1 MRTLLCATAL
11 LSIAFVSAG
20 CKKGNSLE
28 GKWNAQAGTI
38 PIDFEF
44 KADNT
49 FTLGAKVMQYTLSQT
64 GDYKLDGEKLTMTP
78 KDINVS
84 GLPAAALTTIKS
96 QAKLGTA
103 KTVDIKFVSEDEVT
117 LSGAPT
123 PGGSDNQAVTLKRVK
138 A

>member
-11 LSIAFVSAG
+11 LSIALVGAG

-28 GKWNAQAGTI
+28 GKWTAQAGAV

-49 FTLGAKVMQYTLSQT
+49 FTLGAKVMQYTLTQT
-64 GDYKLDGEKLTMTP
+64 GDYKLDGGKLTMTP
-78 KDINVS
+78 KDINVV
-84 GLPAAALTTIKS
+84 GLPAAALAQIKAQS
-96 QAKLGTA
+96 KLGTS
-103 KTVDIKFVSEDEVT
+103 KTVDIKFVSDDEAS

-123 PGGSDNQAVTLKRVK
+123 PGGGDNQSVTLKRVK
-138 A
+138 S

>member
-11 LSIAFVSAG
+11 LSIALIGVG

-44 KADNT
+44 KPDNT
-49 FTLGAKVMQYTLSQT
+49 FTLAAKVGQYTMSQT
-64 GDYKLDGEKLTMTP
+64 GDYKLEAEKLTMTP

-84 GLPAAALTTIKS
+84 GLPAAAMTQIKS
-96 QAKLGTA
+96 QAKLGTP
-103 KTVDIKFVSEDEVT
+103 KTVDIKFVSDDEIS
-117 LSGAPT
+117 LSGSPT
-123 PGGSDNQAVTLKRVK
+123 PGGSDNQSVTLKRVK